1 MSEEL
6 KNILAQLEQMNS
18 KMEQVGSKMEQMD
31 SKIQQMDSRM
41 EQMDSRMQK
50 MDSRMDRIESRM
62 DHMDSKVGQI
72 AEKTDSIQLRLEN
85 EVIRDIKIIAEGHID
100 LSRKLDE
107 ALKGKEE
114 RELILI
120 RLNHLEYEVGEIK
133 KISTKPH
140 RISSES

>member
-6 KNILAQLEQMNS
+6 KNILTQLEQVNS
-18 KMEQVGSKMEQMD
+18 KMEQIDSKIGQMGSKMEQMD
-31 SKIQQMDSRM
+31 SKIEQIDSRVDRI
-41 EQMDSRMQK
+41 ESRV
-50 MDSRMDRIESRM
+50 DRIESRM
-62 DHMDSKVGQI
+62 DQMDCKIGQI
-72 AEKTDSIQLRLEN
+72 TERTDSIQLKLEN

-133 KISTKPH
+133 KALNETA
-140 RISSES
+140 

>member
-1 MSEEL
+1 MD
-6 KNILAQLEQMNS
+6 S
-18 KMEQVGSKMEQMD
+18 KIEQMD
-31 SKIQQMDSRM
+31 SKI
-41 EQMDSRMQK
+41 EQMDSKIEQI
-50 MDSRMDRIESRM
+50 DSRVDRIESRVDRIESRVDRIESRM
-62 DHMDSKVGQI
+62 DQMDCKIGQI
-72 AEKTDSIQLRLEN
+72 TERTDSIQLKLEN

-133 KISTKPH
+133 KALNETA
-140 RISSES
+140 

>member
-6 KNILAQLEQMNS
+6 KNILTQLEQVNS
-18 KMEQVGSKMEQMD
+18 KMEQIDSKIGQMGSKMEQMD
-31 SKIQQMDSRM
+31 SKI
-41 EQMDSRMQK
+41 EQMDSRV
-50 MDSRMDRIESRM
+50 DRIESRVDRIESRM
-62 DHMDSKVGQI
+62 DQMDCKIGQI
-72 AEKTDSIQLRLEN
+72 TERTDSIQLKLEN

-133 KISTKPH
+133 KVLNETA
-140 RISSES
+140 

>member
-1 MSEEL
+1 MD
-6 KNILAQLEQMNS
+6 S
-18 KMEQVGSKMEQMD
+18 KIEQMD
-31 SKIQQMDSRM
+31 SKI
-41 EQMDSRMQK
+41 EQMDSKIEQ
-50 MDSRMDRIESRM
+50 MDSKIEQMDSKIEQIDSRVDRIESRVDRIESRVDRIESRM
-62 DHMDSKVGQI
+62 DQMDCKIGQI
-72 AEKTDSIQLRLEN
+72 TERTDSIQLKLEN

-133 KISTKPH
+133 KALNETA
-140 RISSES
+140 